1 MVARSQ
7 DNRVVMLAEVGA
19 ADRIGRRVAIASMAV
34 SAALAALKITVG
46 LQANSTATVSDG
58 FESAADVFTSGLVY
72 LGLLVASRPP
82 DREHPYGHGRF
93 EILTALA
100 VGAVLTSSGVVI
112 AWHALL
118 GVGEP
123 REAPALL
130 AVWPLL
136 LSLVVKLGLSVAKRF
151 YGRRIGSAAL
161 VADASNDG
169 MDALSAT
176 TALVALA
183 IALWKPAQF
192 ADADGYGGC
201 AVGLIVVVLGIRVM
215 RDTVYQLMDTMPDE
229 NLMAEIHGAA
239 LMVPGTLGIEK
250 CFARKTGLQYHVD
263 LHLEVDPALTVLESH
278 DIAAAVRDSIRAH
291 LDWVADVLVHV
302 EPHGLDEIHRNRQQA
317 QTAQRER
324 R

>member
-1 MVARSQ
+1 
-7 DNRVVMLAEVGA
+7 MLAEVGA
-19 ADRIGRRVAIASMAV
+19 ADNIGRRVAIASMLV
-34 SAALAALKITVG
+34 SAVLAALKITVG
-46 LQANSTATVSDG
+46 LRANSTATVSDG
-58 FESAADVFTSGLVY
+58 FESAADVFTSGLVF

-112 AWHALL
+112 AWRALV
-118 GVGEP
+118 GAGEP
-123 REAPALL
+123 REAPAFL

-136 LSLVVKLGLSVAKRF
+136 LSLGVKLGMSMVKRY
-151 YGRRIGSAAL
+151 YGRRIRSAAL

-176 TALVALA
+176 SALVALA
-183 IALWKPAQF
+183 IALWKPARF
-192 ADADGYGGC
+192 AAADDYGGC
-201 AVGLIVVVLGIRVM
+201 AVGLIVMVLGVRVV

-229 NLMAEIHGAA
+229 DLMAEIRGAA
-239 LMVPGTLGIEK
+239 LMVPGALGIEK

-278 DIAAAVRDSIRAH
+278 DIAAAVRDSVRANV
-291 LDWVADVLVHV
+291 DWVADVLVHV
-302 EPHGLDEIHRNRQQA
+302 EPHGLDVIHQNRQRA
-317 QTAQRER
+317 KTGHRER